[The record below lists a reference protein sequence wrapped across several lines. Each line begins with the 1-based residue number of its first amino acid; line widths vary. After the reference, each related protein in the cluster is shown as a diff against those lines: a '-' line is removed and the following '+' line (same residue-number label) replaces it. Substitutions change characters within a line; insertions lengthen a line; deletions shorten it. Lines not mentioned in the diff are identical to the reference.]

1 VGDETIMKTLKSIL
15 KEDDSQMR
23 STVEKL
29 SGEVEQVIKNPQG
42 ANAILGY
49 LLGVMG
55 MKGRI
60 ELKDFEKAVESAKSY
75 RK

>member
-1 VGDETIMKTLKSIL
+1 MGDETIMKTLKSIL

>member
-1 VGDETIMKTLKSIL
+1 MKTLKSIL